1 MKYDLIIFDMDGL
14 MFDTEIFYYKS
25 WKVFEDKYNFRFDMA
40 TRNRIAGMNE
50 DNIRDEFAK
59 IFGDYYKAKSLRDEI
74 NAYRREGL
82 KNYKD
87 SIKKEGLVELLDFLK
102 ANGIRACIASS
113 SDKEKIL
120 YLIDKEN
127 IEDYFDFVVSGGD
140 FINSKPDP
148 EIFEKTAEI
157 AKVDKN
163 RALILEDS
171 HNGYLAAK
179 ASGIDYLII
188 HDTSFDKTFTAD
200 REVDSLLDVVDYIK

>member
-25 WKVFEDKYNFRFDMA
+25 WKVFEDKYNFRFDIA

-59 IFGDYYKAKSLRDEI
+59 IFGDDYKAENLRDEI

-157 AKVDKN
+157 ANIDKN
-163 RALILEDS
+163 CALILEDS

-200 REVDSLLDVVDYIK
+200 REVDSLLDVVNYIK

>member
-1 MKYDLIIFDMDGL
+1 MTF
-14 MFDTEIFYYKS
+14 T
-25 WKVFEDKYNFRFDMA
+25 
-40 TRNRIAGMNE
+40 
-50 DNIRDEFAK
+50 K
-59 IFGDYYKAKSLRDEI
+59 IFGDYDKAENLRDEI